1 MNETRYDW
9 LADRWVIFSP
19 NRERRPNEFLT
30 PANHSP
36 QSAPPE
42 RDRPACPFCR
52 GNEEQTPDASL
63 ILLRDGKAIG
73 QRPPPAKPSTR
84 PFEWLVRVVPNKF
97 SALTPGEPYP
107 GMMPPE
113 SDSPP
118 TDSPPTDSPPTDSL
132 AGHRFP
138 PLLAATAHQTRLPTY
153 CVGQDVHPA
162 AIARPTPAARSSHV
176 RSHPSAPRTA
186 PEPNLTETLFQRLP
200 ADGIQ
205 EVIIESPQHALS
217 LTELPTDHVSLVLD
231 AYCRRLNHWRAHQ
244 QLRYAVVFKNSG
256 PAAGATLSHSH
267 SQLIATH
274 FVPPAVDQLCHRL
287 QQFHRQTGD
296 CAQRVM
302 VDAELQQGD
311 RIVTETG
318 RFALLAPFA
327 SYLPYLLWLVPQWE
341 TARFEEIEPED
352 RRQLARLLQQTLL
365 ALETMHPGVSYNF
378 CLHTIPFREHGEHSY
393 QWRLEIFPRLQIPAG
408 FECSSQCFINPVL
421 PEQAAA
427 EVRAY
432 LGT

>member
-19 NRERRPNEFLT
+19 NRERRPNEFASHGT
-30 PANHSP
+30 TSP
-36 QSAPPE
+36 DPI
-42 RDRPACPFCR
+42 RPQPDNRACPFCR
-52 GNEEQTPDASL
+52 GNEQQTPHASL
-63 ILLRDGKAIG
+63 CLLKDGQAIG
-73 QRPPPAKPSTR
+73 QRPPPAKPVNR
-84 PFEWLVRVVPNKF
+84 PFDWLVRVVPNKF
-97 SALTPGEPYP
+97 SALNRGEPNP
-107 GMMPPE
+107 
-113 SDSPP
+113 DSPP
-118 TDSPPTDSPPTDSL
+118 PPEADSPAESYLSTSL
-132 AGHRFP
+132 AAAGYSAAFRSFP
-138 PLLAATAHQTRLPTY
+138 TGPEPPATPISHQVPKRQSTGQLSRLVTS
-153 CVGQDVHPA
+153 
-162 AIARPTPAARSSHV
+162 RP
-176 RSHPSAPRTA
+176 A
-186 PEPNLTETLFQRLP
+186 PEPKLTETLFQRLP
-200 ADGIQ
+200 ADGVQ

-217 LTELPTDHVSLVLD
+217 LTELPTDHVALVLD
-231 AYCRRLNHWRAHQ
+231 AYCRRLNHWRAHE

-287 QQFHRQTGD
+287 NQFHRQTGD

-302 VDAELQQGD
+302 VDAELQQGE
-311 RIVTETG
+311 RIVKETG

-341 TARFEEIEPED
+341 TARFEELQPED
-352 RRQLARLLQQTLL
+352 RQQLAQLLHQTLQT
-365 ALETMHPGVSYNF
+365 LETLHPGVSYNY

-393 QWRLEIFPRLQIPAG
+393 QWRLEIFPRLQTAAG

-427 EVRAY
+427 EMRAHW
-432 LGT
+432 GT

>member
-19 NRERRPNEFLT
+19 NRERRPNEFVT
-30 PANHSP
+30 QAGDSPRPPAHQPDS
-36 QSAPPE
+36 QS
-42 RDRPACPFCR
+42 CPFCR
-52 GNEEQTPDASL
+52 GNEQQTPSASL
-63 ILLRDGKAIG
+63 ILLKDGRAIG
-73 QRPPPAKPSTR
+73 QRATPVKPGPR

-97 SALTPGEPYP
+97 SALNPGEPYRDLT
-107 GMMPPE
+107 PPE
-113 SDSPP
+113 ADTPA
-118 TDSPPTDSPPTDSL
+118 DHFL
-132 AGHRFP
+132 AP
-138 PLLAATAHQTRLPTY
+138 SIAATAYSATLPSYAIGKDLQPATLPHHMPAPQNTLARGHQ
-153 CVGQDVHPA
+153 V
-162 AIARPTPAARSSHV
+162 
-176 RSHPSAPRTA
+176 APRTTS
-186 PEPNLTETLFQRLP
+186 EPNLTDTLFQRLP
-200 ADGIQ
+200 ADGVQ
-205 EVIIESPQHALS
+205 EVIIESPQHTLS
-217 LTELPTDHVSLVLD
+217 LTELPTDHVDLVLD

-287 QQFHRQTGD
+287 HQFHRQTGD

-311 RIVTETG
+311 RIVKQTG

-327 SYLPYLLWLVPQWE
+327 SYLPYLLWLVPKWE
-341 TARFEEIEPED
+341 TARFEELEPED
-352 RRQLARLLQQTLL
+352 RRNLARLLQQTLKT
-365 ALETMHPGVSYNF
+365 LETLHPGVSYNY

-427 EVRAY
+427 ELREHW
-432 LGT
+432 GT